1 MRTFQEHC
9 IRKIQDLSGVWE
21 FTTDPENC
29 GEEQGWTKQIPAK
42 EKFVI
47 PGMWNNESGY
57 LEYEGA
63 GWYQKQFYTDG
74 GTLRFWFGG
83 VMTQADI
90 WLDGEKLG
98 EHYGGF
104 CEFEC
109 IKRGVK
115 AGWHTL
121 IIRADNSFDADSI
134 PQKSVDWW
142 HYGGITREIVV
153 ETLVGVCILHNK
165 VDYTLS
171 QDNKTAEVKELITLY
186 NADETAKTTQLQFV
200 FGNQVFTKEV
210 CLQGGETQQIQFVF
224 DLQNVRLWD
233 IDDPYLYTI
242 YINTD
247 TDDLF
252 DRTGLRRLAAKP
264 DGVYLNGR
272 RVEIRGV
279 NRHEEHPEWGFAF
292 PLKLMKKDLDIAFQ
306 MGCNAIRGSHY
317 PNSRAFMDYC
327 DETGMLFWSEIPIWG
342 CGFSPETLGREKV
355 LARGLEMHREMLR
368 YYYNH
373 PSIIFWGMHNEIY
386 SDSPEGY
393 EMSRI
398 YYQYL
403 KENGGNRL
411 VTYASRSRLKDIS
424 FAFCDVISVNLYLGW
439 YDGKL
444 SDWDVFMEQFRQYR
458 HQLGFDHK
466 PVIFGEYGAA
476 ALYGYN
482 TFDDIRW
489 TEEYQA
495 KFIEYCLRLFHKD
508 PMVCGSFVWQFTDI
522 RSCNEINRA
531 RGFNNKGILNEYRK
545 PKLSYHV
552 MKNIYL
558 KWKAED
564 ETKGK

>member
-1 MRTFQEHC
+1 M
-9 IRKIQDLSGVWE
+9 
-21 FTTDPENC
+21 
-29 GEEQGWTKQIPAK
+29 
-42 EKFVI
+42 
-47 PGMWNNESGY
+47 
-57 LEYEGA
+57 
-63 GWYQKQFYTDG
+63 
-74 GTLRFWFGG
+74 
-83 VMTQADI
+83 
-90 WLDGEKLG
+90 
-98 EHYGGF
+98 
-104 CEFEC
+104 
-109 IKRGVK
+109 
-115 AGWHTL
+115 
-121 IIRADNSFDADSI
+121 
-134 PQKSVDWW
+134 
-142 HYGGITREIVV
+142 
-153 ETLVGVCILHNK
+153 
-165 VDYTLS
+165 
-171 QDNKTAEVKELITLY
+171 
-186 NADETAKTTQLQFV
+186 
-200 FGNQVFTKEV
+200 
-210 CLQGGETQQIQFVF
+210 
-224 DLQNVRLWD
+224 
-233 IDDPYLYTI
+233 
-242 YINTD
+242 
-247 TDDLF
+247 F
-252 DRTGLRRLAAKP
+252 DRTGLRSLEAKP

-272 RVEIRGV
+272 RVELRGV

-317 PNSRAFMDYC
+317 PNSHAFMDYC

-355 LARGLEMHREMLR
+355 VARGLEMHREMLH

-398 YYQYL
+398 YYHYL

-411 VTYASRSRLKDIS
+411 VMYASRSRLKDIS

-444 SDWDVFMEQFRQYR
+444 SDWDVFMEQFREYR
-458 HQLGFDHK
+458 HKLGFDHK

-508 PMVCGSFVWQFTDI
+508 PMVCGSFVWQYTDI

-558 KWKAED
+558 QWKAEE
-564 ETKGK
+564 ETQGK